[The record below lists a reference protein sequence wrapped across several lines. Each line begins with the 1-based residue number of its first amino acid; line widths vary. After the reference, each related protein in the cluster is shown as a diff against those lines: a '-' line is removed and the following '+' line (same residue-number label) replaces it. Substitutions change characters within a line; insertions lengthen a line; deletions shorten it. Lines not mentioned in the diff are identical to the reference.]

1 MKGREFDP
9 RRLDVKA
16 FAKAAGVL
24 SGHWPVSG
32 FERLGELLVA
42 TDLTSGPV
50 QWSAQGVELPVRG
63 GSAETWLHLRA
74 QAMLHLQC
82 QRCLQPCA
90 HTAVLDRRFLFVADE
105 ATAAELDA
113 DVDHDVLVFAR
124 ELDLHELVEDELL
137 LDMPLV
143 PRHETCPQPLDLPVD
158 GGEPDAPDHPFA
170 ALSGLRA
177 RKA

>member
-1 MKGREFDP
+1 MRGREFDP
-9 RRLDVKA
+9 RRLDVRA
-16 FAKAAGVL
+16 FAKAAGAL

-42 TDLTSGPV
+42 TDLAAGPV

-63 GSAETWLHLRA
+63 GPAETWLHLRA
-74 QAMLHLQC
+74 QAVLHLQC

-90 HTAVLDRRFLFVADE
+90 HTATLDRRFLFVADE

-143 PRHETCPQPLDLPVD
+143 PRHENCPQPLALPADAV
-158 GGEPDAPDHPFA
+158 EPEIREHPFA
-170 ALSGLRA
+170 ALAGLRA
-177 RKA
+177 RKP